1 MSTVDTMITPEFAS
15 VAQSFQKCLELRDKY
30 IMKSL
35 QRLGDNPRD
44 HDGVFHGVVEG
55 LADVSGVKPDA
66 NLSLAA
72 SKESPYKPWTIYPK
86 PPPPHWQFTAKETV
100 MNADG
105 RITPDGQFN
114 LSQCQIPGNH
124 EWDFEIDD
132 KGVYQVYS
140 NANGDFL
147 FFLPEE
153 L

>member
-1 MSTVDTMITPEFAS
+1 
-15 VAQSFQKCLELRDKY
+15 
-30 IMKSL
+30 MKSL

-66 NLSLAA
+66 NLSSAA
-72 SKESPYKPWTIYPK
+72 STESPYKPWTIYPK

-100 MNADG
+100 MSADG

-114 LSQCQIPGNH
+114 FSQCQIPGNH

-140 NANGDFL
+140 SANGNFL
-147 FFLPEE
+147 FFLSEE

>member
-1 MSTVDTMITPEFAS
+1 MITPEFAS

-44 HDGVFHGVVEG
+44 HDDVFHGVVEG

-72 SKESPYKPWTIYPK
+72 STESPYKPWTIYPK
-86 PPPPHWQFTAKETV
+86 PPPPHWHFTAKETV
-100 MNADG
+100 MSADG

-114 LSQCQIPGNH
+114 FSQCQIPGNH

-140 NANGDFL
+140 SANGDFL
-147 FFLPEE
+147 FFLSEE